1 MKGAGKSTPNLPMSS
16 RMQMPTGGG
25 KAMPK
30 VKTGESKGTT
40 KKVMATASK
49 GKTMAKKGY

>member
-16 RMQMPTGGG
+16 RMQMPASSG

-30 VKTGESKGTT
+30 VKAAASKGVT
-40 KKVMATASK
+40 KKVMAMASK
-49 GKTMAKKGY
+49 GKGMAKKG

>member
-16 RMQMPTGGG
+16 RMQMPASAG

-30 VKTGESKGTT
+30 VKAGSSKGTT

-49 GKTMAKKGY
+49 GKTMAKKSY